1 MFGNTIADGQD
12 DCAGKIIKNS
22 QVSYNKPMDIIMPIA
37 TFKMLLKG
45 LGCKDIEMGAGMAD
59 VEEVLMK

>member
-1 MFGNTIADGQD
+1 
-12 DCAGKIIKNS
+12 
-22 QVSYNKPMDIIMPIA
+22 MPIA

-45 LGCKDIEMGAGMAD
+45 LGYKDIEIGAGMAD